1 MKFIILL
8 LLFLSPYICFSQTA
22 KDYLI
27 LGVNKKLDFD
37 IDGALEN
44 FNKAIELDKKLY
56 AAYWNRGNIKFI
68 NSDFKGAMEDFNT
81 AIELD
86 PKLDVA
92 YAGRAKTK
100 FSLQDYRGA
109 IKDYDKVIQ
118 LSPNISI
125 YFFLRAEA
133 KDQLDEFESAI
144 SDYDRSIKLN
154 PIKSLNGKSY
164 FNRGI
169 DKLKINK
176 KDEGCLDLSKAGE
189 LGKVD
194 AYKYI
199 QMYCQ

>member
-8 LLFLSPYICFSQTA
+8 LLFLSPFICFSQTA

-27 LGVNKKLDFD
+27 RGVDKKHKFD
-37 IDGALEN
+37 LDGALEN

-56 AAYWNRGNIKFI
+56 AAYWNRGNIKWI
-68 NSDFKGAMEDFNT
+68 NRDYNGAMEDFNT

-86 PKLDVA
+86 PKLYVA
-92 YAGRAKTK
+92 YADRAQTK

-118 LSPNISI
+118 LSPNSSI

-133 KDQLDEFESAI
+133 KDQLEEFESAI

-154 PIKSLNGKSY
+154 PIKSLNGERY

-169 DKLKINK
+169 DNLKLNK
-176 KDEGCLDLSKAGE
+176 KDKGCLDLSKAGE

-194 AYKYI
+194 AYNYI
-199 QMYCQ
+199 KMYCQ